1 MVKILFILLFY
12 ILIVILVAIAGL
24 SAHNDRDE
32 LIPYNTYKTVRD
44 FIIGQRRSFMYELG
58 NNIYNRYG
66 PISNSYIKLVEEVDT
81 GRVTMVFRYR
91 DIFVAFMSDSI
102 YYYTSYKSST
112 EFIYNHIDKLYKSL
126 KDITDNI
133 DEDIIHDIAYA
144 KYLFMWR

>member
-1 MVKILFILLFY
+1 MIKILFILLFY

-32 LIPYNTYKTVRD
+32 LIPYNIYKTTRN

-58 NNIYNRYG
+58 NKIYNRYG
-66 PISNSYIKLVEEVDT
+66 PISNSCIKLVEEVDT

-102 YYYTSYKSST
+102 YCYTYEDNT